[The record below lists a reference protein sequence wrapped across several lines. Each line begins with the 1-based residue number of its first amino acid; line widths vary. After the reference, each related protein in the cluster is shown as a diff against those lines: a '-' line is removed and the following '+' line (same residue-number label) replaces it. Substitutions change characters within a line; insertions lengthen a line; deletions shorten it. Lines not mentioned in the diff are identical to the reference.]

1 MLENFKYR
9 ANTTDEN
16 IINEILNKQA
26 YRKKKINFFIEEDD
40 VWLDGGAHIGFFSLY
55 ASKNNAKKIYCFEPE
70 KENFS
75 LLQQNIEMMKKK
87 YRTEYEIFPSAVNQK
102 GGQHIMTIAPNTWR
116 HSLVTHYKKK
126 LPTVSISCMALD
138 DILNPY
144 KDINCIKLDIE
155 GSELEILKEE
165 HDFSRIKKMVFE
177 YSFTKDRNMQTFFHC
192 VKKLDKYFDV
202 DIQKSYHN
210 QKFQG
215 KEGFWGG
222 FIDSIIFCKAKSIA

>member
-116 HSLVTHYKKK
+116 HSLVMTY
-126 LPTVSISCMALD
+126 
-138 DILNPY
+138 
-144 KDINCIKLDIE
+144 
-155 GSELEILKEE
+155 
-165 HDFSRIKKMVFE
+165 
-177 YSFTKDRNMQTFFHC
+177 
-192 VKKLDKYFDV
+192 
-202 DIQKSYHN
+202 
-210 QKFQG
+210 
-215 KEGFWGG
+215 
-222 FIDSIIFCKAKSIA
+222 

>member
-1 MLENFKYR
+1 MLDNFKYR
-9 ANTTDEN
+9 PNTTDEN

-40 VWLDGGAHIGFFSLY
+40 IWLDGGAHIGFFSLY

-70 KENFS
+70 EENFS
-75 LLQQNIEMMKKK
+75 LLTQNIEMMRRK
-87 YRTEYEIFPSAVNQK
+87 YNTEYEIFSSAVNQK
-102 GGQHIMTIAPNTWR
+102 GGQNIMTIAPNTWR
-116 HSLVTHYKKK
+116 HSLVSHYKKK
-126 LPTVSISCMALD
+126 LPTVSISCIALD
-138 DILNPY
+138 DILNTY

-177 YSFTKDRNMQTFFHC
+177 YSFTKDRNMQTFFQC
-192 VKKLDKYFDV
+192 VKKLEKYFNV

-215 KEGFWGG
+215 KQGFWGG
-222 FIDSIIFCKAKSIA
+222 FIDSIIFCKAKNI